1 MRLAFRRCSVKGECN
16 VETKT
21 LWRPIGPA
29 ELALLKE
36 TNMTAFP
43 PRLPEQPIFYP
54 VLSEDYAIRIAR
66 DWNVGRDGAG
76 YVTQFEVLASF
87 LDAYTPQEA
96 GGQAL
101 REYWIPAEDL
111 PKFNDAIV
119 GEITVTKTFKR
130 EDQ

>member
-1 MRLAFRRCSVKGECN
+1 

-29 ELALLKE
+29 ELALLLE

-43 PRLPEQPIFYP
+43 PRLTDQPIFYP
-54 VLSEDYAIRIAR
+54 VRSEDYAVKIAR

-76 YVTQFEVLASF
+76 YVTQFKVLASF
-87 LDAYTPQEA
+87 LDAYAPQEA

-119 GEITVTKTFKR
+119 GEIIVTKTFKP
-130 EDQ
+130 EDE